1 MVKKSFTMKK
11 SLDKSRLSED
21 KKIQIEFDVYAFQ
34 QVEFV
39 ALLTPVKEYVV
50 DIPTS
55 NNNLDSKCSVKN

>member
-1 MVKKSFTMKK
+1 MKKSFAMKK
-11 SLDKSRLSED
+11 SLDKSRLSENNRL
-21 KKIQIEFDVYAFQ
+21 QIEFDVYAFQ

-55 NNNLDSKCSVKN
+55 DNI